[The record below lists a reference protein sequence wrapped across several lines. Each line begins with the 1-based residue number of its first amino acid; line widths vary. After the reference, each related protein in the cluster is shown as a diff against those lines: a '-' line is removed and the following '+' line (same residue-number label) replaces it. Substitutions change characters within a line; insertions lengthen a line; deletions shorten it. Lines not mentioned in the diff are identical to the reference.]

1 MPDVTRLLQAL
12 RAGDGDASDELI
24 EAVYGELRR
33 LAASKLAR
41 ERGQTLQATA
51 LVHEA
56 WMRIT
61 SPAEGDAAPGLDF
74 ENRAHF
80 LGAAAEAMR
89 RILIERARRRRSLR
103 HGGAYGRADVEPDE
117 LVALPPTVD
126 VLELDEALQR
136 LADLDADKARLV
148 ELRFFGG
155 LSIVEAAEVLGV
167 SRATA
172 DRAWAFSRAWLF
184 KELGTP
190 VEDNATSPED
200 ESARG
205 QEEGTADDV
214 PAGEPAPADGP
225 TGSPREHEDPR

>member
-1 MPDVTRLLQAL
+1 MAEVTQLLQAL
-12 RAGDGDASDELI
+12 RAGDDASDELI

-41 ERGQTLQATA
+41 ERGQTLPATA

-56 WMRIT
+56 WMRIAGGT
-61 SPAEGDAAPGLDF
+61 GAPDF

-103 HGGAYGRADVEPDE
+103 HGGGHGRVELEPDA
-117 LVALPPTVD
+117 LVDLPPATD
-126 VLELDEALQR
+126 LLALDEALER
-136 LADLDADKARLV
+136 LGSLDARYGKLV
-148 ELRFFGG
+148 ELRFFAG

-172 DRAWAFSRAWLF
+172 DRDWAFARAWLYR
-184 KELGTP
+184 ELGLGA
-190 VEDNATSPED
+190 E
-200 ESARG
+200 
-205 QEEGTADDV
+205 
-214 PAGEPAPADGP
+214 DGP
-225 TGSPREHEDPR
+225 AAEGGAP

>member
-1 MPDVTRLLQAL
+1 MPEVTRLLQAL
-12 RAGDGDASDELI
+12 RAGDGEASDELI
-24 EAVYGELRR
+24 GAVYGELRR

-56 WMRIT
+56 WMRI
-61 SPAEGDAAPGLDF
+61 SKPGAEDEAPALHF
-74 ENRAHF
+74 ENRSHF

-103 HGGAYGRADVEPDE
+103 HGGAHGRAEVEPDE
-117 LVALPPTVD
+117 LIALPPRMD
-126 VLELDEALQR
+126 LLELDEALKR
-136 LADLDADKARLV
+136 LAELDPDKARLV

-172 DRAWAFSRAWLF
+172 DRAWAFARAWLF
-184 KELGTP
+184 KELGTAVDEERNGAEDGSEPGVEP
-190 VEDNATSPED
+190 VEGGPEGRPKGG
-200 ESARG
+200 SG
-205 QEEGTADDV
+205 EGST
-214 PAGEPAPADGP
+214 
-225 TGSPREHEDPR
+225 

>member
-1 MPDVTRLLQAL
+1 PMPEVTRLLQAL
-12 RAGDGDASDELI
+12 RAGDGEASDDLI
-24 EAVYGELRR
+24 QAVYGELRR
-33 LAASKLAR
+33 LAVAKLAH

-56 WMRIT
+56 WLRI
-61 SPAEGDAAPGLDF
+61 SAPSGDADGPSLDF

-126 VLELDEALQR
+126 VLELDEALTK
-136 LADLDADKARLV
+136 LAAQDPDKARLV

-172 DRAWAFSRAWLF
+172 DRAWAFARAWLF
-184 KELGTP
+184 RELGASLD
-190 VEDNATSPED
+190 EDGETSK
-200 ESARG
+200 G
-205 QEEGTADDV
+205 
-214 PAGEPAPADGP
+214 DGG
-225 TGSPREHEDPR
+225 GS

>member
-1 MPDVTRLLQAL
+1 MPEVTRLLQAL

-61 SPAEGDAAPGLDF
+61 TPAEDDSVPGLNF

-117 LVALPPTVD
+117 LVALPPAVD

-136 LADLDADKARLV
+136 FAELDADKARLV

-172 DRAWAFSRAWLF
+172 DRAWAFARAWLF

-190 VEDNATSPED
+190 LET
-200 ESARG
+200 
-205 QEEGTADDV
+205 DDPGV
-214 PAGEPAPADGP
+214 SDPGDSEPGIPKEEPA
-225 TGSPREHEDPR
+225 

>member
-1 MPDVTRLLQAL
+1 MPEVTRLLQAL
-12 RAGDGDASDELI
+12 RAGDGEASDELI

-56 WMRIT
+56 WMRI
-61 SPAEGDAAPGLDF
+61 SKPGEDDDAPALHF

-103 HGGAYGRADVEPDE
+103 HGGAHGRAEVEPDE
-117 LVALPPTVD
+117 LVALPPRVD
-126 VLELDEALQR
+126 LLELDEGLQR
-136 LADLDADKARLV
+136 LAELDPDKARLV

-172 DRAWAFSRAWLF
+172 DRAWAFARAWLF
-184 KELGTP
+184 KELGARVDEEDSDEQG
-190 VEDNATSPED
+190 VED
-200 ESARG
+200 RG
-205 QEEGTADDV
+205 EG
-214 PAGEPAPADGP
+214 AG
-225 TGSPREHEDPR
+225 

>member
-1 MPDVTRLLQAL
+1 MSDVTRLLNAL
-12 RAGDGDASDELI
+12 RTGDDDASDELI

-33 LAASKLAR
+33 LAASKIAR

-61 SPAEGDAAPGLDF
+61 GRDEDGDQVLDF
-74 ENRAHF
+74 QNRAHF

-103 HGGAYGRADVEPDE
+103 HGGAFGRAEIEPDQ
-117 LVALPPTVD
+117 LVALPEAVD
-126 VLELDEALQR
+126 VLELDEALGR
-136 LADLDADKARLV
+136 LKEISPERAKLV

-172 DRAWAFSRAWLF
+172 DRSWAFARAWLF
-184 KELGTP
+184 KELNVGK
-190 VEDNATSPED
+190 D
-200 ESARG
+200 
-205 QEEGTADDV
+205 
-214 PAGEPAPADGP
+214 PADKTEGNP
-225 TGSPREHEDPR
+225 TDGSADT

>member
-1 MPDVTRLLQAL
+1 MSDVTRLLHAL
-12 RAGDGDASDELI
+12 RTGDGDASDELI

-33 LAASKLAR
+33 LAASKIAR

-61 SPAEGDAAPGLDF
+61 GRDEDGEHVLDF
-74 ENRAHF
+74 QNRAHF

-89 RILIERARRRRSLR
+89 RILIERARKRRSLR
-103 HGGAYGRADVEPDE
+103 HGGAFGRADIEPDE
-117 LVALPPTVD
+117 LVVLPDNVD
-126 VLELDEALQR
+126 VLELDEALGR
-136 LADLDADKARLV
+136 LKEISPERARIV

-172 DRAWAFSRAWLF
+172 DRAWAFARAWLF
-184 KELGTP
+184 KELGAIP
-190 VEDNATSPED
+190 AAENQDPL
-200 ESARG
+200 SARPN
-205 QEEGTADDV
+205 ADSD
-214 PAGEPAPADGP
+214 ADADELGA
-225 TGSPREHEDPR
+225 

>member
-1 MPDVTRLLQAL
+1 MSDVTRLLNAL
-12 RAGDGDASDELI
+12 RKGEDDASDELI

-33 LAASKLAR
+33 LAASKIAR

-61 SPAEGDAAPGLDF
+61 GRDADGDHVLDF
-74 ENRAHF
+74 QNRAHF

-89 RILIERARRRRSLR
+89 RILIERARKRRSLR
-103 HGGAYGRADVEPDE
+103 HGGAFGRTDLEPDQ
-117 LVALPPTVD
+117 LVALPEAVD
-126 VLELDEALQR
+126 VLELDEALDR
-136 LADLDADKARLV
+136 LREISPERAKLV

-172 DRAWAFSRAWLF
+172 DRSWAFARAWLF
-184 KELGTP
+184 KELKAMPEMDG
-190 VEDNATSPED
+190 NAPSVSSPD
-200 ESARG
+200 TTAPYG
-205 QEEGTADDV
+205 GADD
-214 PAGEPAPADGP
+214 
-225 TGSPREHEDPR
+225 

>member
-1 MPDVTRLLQAL
+1 MHDVTRLLNAL
-12 RAGDGDASDELI
+12 RKGEDDASDELI

-33 LAASKLAR
+33 LAASKIAR

-61 SPAEGDAAPGLDF
+61 SQDEDGEHVLDF
-74 ENRAHF
+74 QNRSHF

-103 HGGAYGRADVEPDE
+103 HGGAFGRAEIEPDQ
-117 LVALPPTVD
+117 LVALPETVD
-126 VLELDEALQR
+126 VLELDEALGR
-136 LADLDADKARLV
+136 LREISPERAKLV

-155 LSIVEAAEVLGV
+155 LSIVEAADVLGV

-172 DRAWAFSRAWLF
+172 DRSWAFAKAWLF
-184 KELGTP
+184 KELRAQNPGETEHSEGVSLPPDEPLPPEGATP
-190 VEDNATSPED
+190 
-200 ESARG
+200 
-205 QEEGTADDV
+205 
-214 PAGEPAPADGP
+214 
-225 TGSPREHEDPR
+225 

>member
-1 MPDVTRLLQAL
+1 MAEVTRLLNAL
-12 RAGDGDASDELI
+12 KAGDDSASDELVG
-24 EAVYGELRR
+24 AVYGELRR

-56 WMRIT
+56 WMRIST
-61 SPAEGDAAPGLDF
+61 PQEEGDGVHLDF

-103 HGGAYGRADVEPDE
+103 HGGAHGRADVEPDQ
-117 LVALPPTVD
+117 LVALPSDVD
-126 VLELDEALQR
+126 LLSLDESLRR
-136 LADLDADKARLV
+136 LAEIAPDKAQLV
-148 ELRFFGG
+148 ELRFFAG

-172 DRAWAFSRAWLF
+172 DRSWAFARAWLF
-184 KELGTP
+184 KDLGSTG
-190 VEDNATSPED
+190 EDPAAPED
-200 ESARG
+200 DSLSSS
-205 QEEGTADDV
+205 
-214 PAGEPAPADGP
+214 PAPGGP
-225 TGSPREHEDPR
+225 QR